1 MMKKT
6 HLLLIL
12 AMVASAGLQ
21 AQLLPRLGGQRAGIS
36 ALTFLKI
43 DPSPRSAA
51 MASANVSTMGDAYST
66 FTNPAGLADVDKF
79 SIAASNT
86 FWPAGINYAFF
97 SAIKPTRVGFFGL
110 SAASLTTG
118 KMERRTEFQPD
129 GTGQYFSASNTA
141 IGLTY
146 SQRLTDYFS
155 YGVTLKYVNEQ
166 LAEYMAHTGVVDLG
180 FLYRTDWKDLS
191 FAVAMMAF
199 GTNSKLNGSYQP
211 DLLNS
216 KPVTLGSYPAPTL
229 FKLGVSMVPWKRD
242 DMSLTTIV
250 QLNHPNDN
258 AENIR
263 IGLEYEYKKLL
274 YLRAGYKI
282 NVDDEVYPTAGV
294 GIRAHIGK
302 HPLHI
307 DYAVDPTRYLG
318 WIHRVGLSFGF
329 NKLDR
334 EKKNEEAAPA
344 PAN

>member
-1 MMKKT
+1 MRRPF
-6 HLLLIL
+6 HILLLLLL
-12 AMVASAGLQ
+12 AVPAAQ

-51 MASANVSTMGDAYST
+51 MAGANVALAGDVYST
-66 FTNPAGLADVDKF
+66 NTNPAGLADVDKLSF
-79 SIAASNT
+79 AAANT
-86 FWPAGINYAFF
+86 FWSAGINHAYFTGV
-97 SAIKPTRVGFFGL
+97 KPTKIGYFGL
-110 SAASLTTG
+110 SITSLMTG

-129 GTGQYFSASNTA
+129 GTGQFFSASNTA

-166 LAEYMAHTGVVDLG
+166 LAEYVAHTGVVDLG

-191 FAVAMMAF
+191 FAVALQSF
-199 GTNSKLNGSYQP
+199 GTNSKLKGDYEP
-211 DLLNS
+211 DGLNS
-216 KPVTLGSYPAPTL
+216 KPVTLSSYPAPTL
-229 FKLGVSMVPWKRD
+229 FKLGVSMIPWKTD
-242 DMSLTTIV
+242 DKSLTTIV

-263 IGLEYEYKKLL
+263 IGLEFEYKKLL
-274 YLRAGYKI
+274 FLRAGYKI
-282 NVDDEVYPTAGV
+282 NVDDQKYPTAGIGV
-294 GIRAHIGK
+294 RARVGK

-307 DYAVDPTRYLG
+307 DYAVDPTPYLG
-318 WIHRVGLSFGF
+318 WIHRFGLSFGL

-334 EKKNEEAAPA
+334 EEKTNEA